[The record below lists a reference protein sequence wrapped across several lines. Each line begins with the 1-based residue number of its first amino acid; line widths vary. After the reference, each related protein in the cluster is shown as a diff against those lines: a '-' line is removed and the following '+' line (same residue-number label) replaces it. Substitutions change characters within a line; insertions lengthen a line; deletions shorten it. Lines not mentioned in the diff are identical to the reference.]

1 MSMRRMMLVVASL
14 LASAGAVAGC
24 AREQPRQETRAAAPM
39 RVTVEPVAPVT
50 VEDTVDAVGTVRSR
64 AQTVLSSRIVASVLA
79 VHVREGDGVIAGQT
93 LVQLDSRDVRAQLT
107 RAEAALREARSALEE
122 VDRSIGA
129 ADRSIESA
137 EAHAELS
144 RLGHDRSRR
153 LVERELIARHDH
165 DEAVTRLRVS
175 TAELAHARETR
186 AAMSARRRQ
195 IEARIEQAAAEVENA
210 SVLVGYARITAP
222 AAGIVAA
229 RTVEIGNLA
238 APGVPLLTIDEQR
251 YRLEAG
257 VHESDLPRVTLG
269 QRAAVSIDSLD
280 TRLDGRIGEIVPAAD
295 PQSRTV
301 TVKIDLPSLSG
312 LRSGLYGRATFSTGV
327 RTVVTVPRSAL
338 TTAGQLDGVFVVE
351 RGDVVRM
358 RLLKTGKTH
367 GERVEVL
374 SGLAAGDRVVV
385 AGSEVRDGEQV
396 VAGP

>member
-1 MSMRRMMLVVASL
+1 MVLLLASL
-14 LASAGAVAGC
+14 LASAGALAGC
-24 AREQPRQETRAAAPM
+24 AREQPPQETRAAAPPL
-39 RVTVEPVAPVT
+39 RVTVEPVAPIA

-79 VHVREGDGVIAGQT
+79 VHVREGDAVVAGQT

-153 LVERELIARHDH
+153 LVDRELIARHDH

-175 TAELAHARETR
+175 TAELAQARETR
-186 AAMSARRRQ
+186 AAISARRRQ
-195 IEARIEQAAAEVENA
+195 IEARIDQAAAEVENA
-210 SVLVGYARITAP
+210 SVLVGHARITAP

-229 RTVEIGNLA
+229 RTVETGNLA

-251 YRLEAG
+251 YRLEAA

-269 QRAAVSIDSLD
+269 QRAEVSIDSLD

-301 TVKIDLPSLSG
+301 TVKIDLPRLPR
-312 LRSGLYGRATFSTGV
+312 LRSGLYGRATLSTGV

-338 TTAGQLDGVFVVE
+338 TAAGQLDGVFVVE
-351 RGDVVRM
+351 RGDVARM

-367 GERVEVL
+367 GDRVEVL

-385 AGSEVRDGEQV
+385 AGSEVRDGQPV